1 MRFLSDFNELT
12 EYIVYLTSFLH
23 AGHRPAVHIQGA
35 TLQQELPIPPIGTR
49 GIISTA
55 G

>member
-1 MRFLSDFNELT
+1 MRFLSDSNELT
-12 EYIVYLTSFLH
+12 EYIVYLTSFLL
-23 AGHRPAVHIQGA
+23 AGHQPIVYIQGV
-35 TLQQELPIPPIGTR
+35 TLQQELPIPPVATR